1 MKLFGRKEKETK
13 EVDWSF
19 ERGLSK
25 ALISGLEEGVIVYD
39 KSFKIISLNKAA
51 EKIFNVKASEVE
63 GRIFSLDRARS
74 FKSKVMA
81 QTMFSSLAPIV
92 VRRSEPGAY
101 PQILDVSLE
110 DPDKELRILT
120 NQVVVEGGRALGFVK
135 IVRDRTRE
143 LGLLNAKSEFIT
155 IAAHQLRTPTTG
167 LNWALDNLGKDK
179 NITGESRETLSIA
192 RKTAKNLLKIIND
205 LVNIAQIE
213 EGKFGY
219 QFKKINL
226 TNFLGKVLSDAESVA
241 KEYNVK
247 LYFEQPKDKE
257 LLVKADTTR
266 LALVISNLVD
276 NAIKY
281 NVANG
286 QVIVK
291 LRKLPSQPYVEVSI
305 KDTGVGMSKESLSK
319 LFTKFFRGKN
329 VEKFAISGSGLGL
342 YLAKNIIKKH
352 GGKIWAKS
360 VLNRG
365 STFYFTL
372 PYA

>member
-1 MKLFGRKEKETK
+1 M
-13 EVDWSF
+13 
-19 ERGLSK
+19 
-25 ALISGLEEGVIVYD
+25 
-39 KSFKIISLNKAA
+39 
-51 EKIFNVKASEVE
+51 
-63 GRIFSLDRARS
+63 
-74 FKSKVMA
+74 
-81 QTMFSSLAPIV
+81 
-92 VRRSEPGAY
+92 
-101 PQILDVSLE
+101 
-110 DPDKELRILT
+110 
-120 NQVVVEGGRALGFVK
+120 
-135 IVRDRTRE
+135 
-143 LGLLNAKSEFIT
+143 
-155 IAAHQLRTPTTG
+155 
-167 LNWALDNLGKDK
+167 
-179 NITGESRETLSIA
+179 
-192 RKTAKNLLKIIND
+192 
-205 LVNIAQIE
+205 
-213 EGKFGY
+213 
-219 QFKKINL
+219 
-226 TNFLGKVLSDAESVA
+226 SDAESVA

-247 LYFEQPKDKE
+247 LYFKQPKDKG
-257 LLVKADTTR
+257 LSVKADATR

-291 LRKLPSQPYVEVSI
+291 LRKLPSQPYVEVSV
-305 KDTGVGMSKESLSK
+305 KDTGVGMSKESFSK